1 MPVAQLL
8 QWYGVNTFT
17 AHAHHGPEGLFFFA
31 RLAAVC
37 IDWDSKSKGVF
48 SMKLS
53 QLLSVLGADC
63 PREAEITALTCDARE
78 AAPGALFAALPG
90 ARADGRDFIPQAL
103 ARGASAVLCAPPL
116 PEGANGAAVDDL
128 RRALSLLAAEFY
140 GHPAGRLFLIAVTGT
155 KGKTTTAHM
164 LREILSAA
172 GYKTGMIGTLGAF
185 VGRTHLADSPNTTP
199 EPIAIHRTLRQM
211 ADAGCSHVVLEV
223 SSQAMK
229 LQRVAGLTFDAA
241 VFLNLTPDH
250 IGGAEHADFAEYRAC
265 KAALFRQCRL
275 AVGNADDPSW
285 PAMAAEVPQFVPMR
299 TFGFGWGPDVR
310 GLGAGPDPARP
321 YAVQLETAG
330 AAPYHIPLP
339 GAFNAQNALAAVAL
353 GRALGL
359 DDGAIRAGL
368 AHTNVPGRAQRY
380 PADAPYTVFIDYAHN
395 GDSVRALLSALR
407 EYHPRRIITVLGAG
421 GDRPKMRRTDM
432 GRAVAQGA
440 DYAILTT
447 DNPRWERTED
457 ICTDLA
463 AAIGG
468 AIPTEIILDRAA
480 AIIRALELA
489 GPGDVVAL
497 LGKGHEQYI
506 EERGVRRPFS
516 EWAVL
521 EEYFRGTPEPAG

>member
-1 MPVAQLL
+1 
-8 QWYGVNTFT
+8 
-17 AHAHHGPEGLFFFA
+17 
-31 RLAAVC
+31 
-37 IDWDSKSKGVF
+37 
-48 SMKLS
+48 MKLS
-53 QLLSVLGADC
+53 QLLSALGADC

-90 ARADGRDFIPQAL
+90 ARADGRDYIPEAL

-116 PEGANGAAVDDL
+116 PEGVNGAAADDP
-128 RRALSLLAAEFY
+128 RRALALLAAEFY
-140 GHPAGRLFLIAVTGT
+140 GHPARRLSLIAVTGT

-172 GYKTGMIGTLGAF
+172 GYKTGMIGTLGSF
-185 VGRTHLADSPNTTP
+185 LGRTPLADSPNTTP
-199 EPIAIHRTLRQM
+199 EPIALHRTLRQM
-211 ADAGCSHVVLEV
+211 ADGGCSHVVMEV

-250 IGGAEHADFAEYRAC
+250 IGGAEHADFAEYQAC

-275 AVGNADDPSW
+275 AIGNSDDLSW
-285 PAMAAEVPQFVPMR
+285 PVMAAQVPQFSPMR
-299 TFGFGWGPDVR
+299 TFGFGWGPDVQ
-310 GLGAGPDPARP
+310 GLRAGPDPVRP
-321 YAVQLETAG
+321 YAIQLETAE
-330 AAPYHIPLP
+330 APPYHIPLP
-339 GAFNAQNALAAVAL
+339 GTFNAQNALAAIAL
-353 GRALGL
+353 GRAVGL

-368 AHTNVPGRAQRY
+368 AHTTVPGRAQRY

-395 GDSVRALLSALR
+395 GDSVHALLAALR
-407 EYHPRRIITVLGAG
+407 EYKPRRIITVLGAG
-421 GDRPKMRRTDM
+421 GDRPKIRRTDM
-432 GRAVAQGA
+432 GRAVAHGA

-457 ICTDLA
+457 ICADLA
-463 AAIGG
+463 DAIGG
-468 AIPTEIILDRAA
+468 AVPSEIILDRAA
-480 AIIRALELA
+480 AIVRALELA
-489 GPGDVVAL
+489 EPGDVVAL

-521 EEYFRGTPEPAG
+521 DGYFRKTSGPDSRAK